1 MHSCTAQWHAQVC
14 IALHY
19 HSMQKYAVLC
29 IQALQNSIHRYALQC
44 TTIVSSA
51 AVCIQARSD
60 GNPVYRSAPIASDD
74 QNGALVMRMSNVQVI
89 LLTQAYQLHQCN
101 TPKLRKKTEKNNL
114 TSSIL
119 VQLVVSKPS
128 IGD

>member
-29 IQALQNSIHRYALQC
+29 IQALQNSMHRYALQC

-74 QNGALVMRMSNVQVI
+74 QNDPGDEEEEVKI
-89 LLTQAYQLHQCN
+89 L
-101 TPKLRKKTEKNNL
+101 
-114 TSSIL
+114 
-119 VQLVVSKPS
+119 
-128 IGD
+128 

>member
-1 MHSCTAQWHAQVC
+1 
-14 IALHY
+14 
-19 HSMQKYAVLC
+19 MQKYAVLC
-29 IQALQNSIHRYALQC
+29 IQALQYSMHKYALQC

-89 LLTQAYQLHQCN
+89 FLAQAYQLHQCN
-101 TPKLRKKTEKNNL
+101 TPK
-114 TSSIL
+114 
-119 VQLVVSKPS
+119 P
-128 IGD
+128 